1 MRRRWT
7 RWNFT
12 AGRRAASSDYITN
25 ESQKIVADDE
35 GAGRSDGVRRP
46 STTVAVPGLPR
57 TRRRPAG
64 SPIKIRSSGTTRPS
78 RCISDKH
85 SAKLVAAIWLADS
98 SAAPW
103 RQRSPPLGGG
113 PAADGPLPA
122 DSCCHC
128 CPSLHVTRYI
138 AMDRR
143 ASIRSL
149 GESCARQKGAASY
162 SWRLLELR
170 AGAQWVL
177 RRRAQAVGGGQRE
190 LRAGGQW
197 WAVKQ
202 RAAWPGRAV
211 PAPAAKS
218 AIVSGGGHDAWTG
231 AASASQELC
240 CLAGSGYKEMGRGL

>member
-1 MRRRWT
+1 
-7 RWNFT
+7 
-12 AGRRAASSDYITN
+12 
-25 ESQKIVADDE
+25 
-35 GAGRSDGVRRP
+35 
-46 STTVAVPGLPR
+46 
-57 TRRRPAG
+57 
-64 SPIKIRSSGTTRPS
+64 
-78 RCISDKH
+78 
-85 SAKLVAAIWLADS
+85 
-98 SAAPW
+98 
-103 RQRSPPLGGG
+103 
-113 PAADGPLPA
+113 
-122 DSCCHC
+122 
-128 CPSLHVTRYI
+128 
-138 AMDRR
+138 MDRR